1 MKMLESRL
9 EKQVLNEIEMLLSR
23 NPNCMLTPH
32 DVQVNITMDPIY
44 IEKNRFFIDFLCS
57 II

>member
-32 DVQVNITMDPIY
+32 DVQVNMDLMFDY
-44 IEKNRFFIDFLCS
+44 SFAK
-57 II
+57 